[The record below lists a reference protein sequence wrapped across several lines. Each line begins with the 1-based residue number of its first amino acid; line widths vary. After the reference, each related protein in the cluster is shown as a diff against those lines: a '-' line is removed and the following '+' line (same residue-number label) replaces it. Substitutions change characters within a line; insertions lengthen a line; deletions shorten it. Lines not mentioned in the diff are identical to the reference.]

1 MIATSPLYGVLFDLR
16 YSFFLYDQSV
26 MAVTDSLSVPSLSPG
41 NSDIDLQSSWS
52 DAPPSPRV
60 RRGKPRPAFPSLGG
74 SGRLRD
80 PRLALGEHVEVV
92 VVPLAGR
99 PRSRGALEDQLL
111 GHVSTQTH
119 SVTSSARACLGTRN
133 NRGCGKS
140 RSK

>member
-60 RRGKPRPAFPSLGG
+60 RRGKPRPAFLSLGG
-74 SGRLRD
+74 PGRLRD
-80 PRLALGEHVEVV
+80 LRLA
-92 VVPLAGR
+92 
-99 PRSRGALEDQLL
+99 
-111 GHVSTQTH
+111 
-119 SVTSSARACLGTRN
+119 
-133 NRGCGKS
+133 
-140 RSK
+140 